1 MGSDLLA
8 FLPAVGG
15 ICAIVGAIIG
25 GYIGAWRNGKV
36 RDRQDEE
43 ARDRELKGLST
54 LLSGEYAYNRV
65 LLETFIQ
72 DPDFINLPSFTNLQ
86 TDVWV
91 GSRVRLATFLTAEH
105 IAALTQYYW
114 CIQSILDTID
124 DDVLPAEERA
134 KAVVDYAR
142 TAEKYGKSAMQHGS
156 KYIFKGHPDF
166 TKAVQ
171 NRIEQEAKRYIDKGE
186 GPAADPK

>member
-1 MGSDLLA
+1 MGSDLQAL
-8 FLPAVGG
+8 LPAVGG

-25 GYIGAWRNGKV
+25 GYVGAWRNGKV
-36 RDRQDEE
+36 RDRQDKE
-43 ARDRELKGLST
+43 AQDRELKGLST

-65 LLETFIQ
+65 LLETFIK

-86 TDVWV
+86 TEVWTS
-91 GSRVRLATFLTAEH
+91 SRVRLVGFLTVEH

-114 CIQSILDTID
+114 CIRNILDTIN

-134 KAVVDYAR
+134 KAVTDYAKQ
-142 TAEKYGKSAMQHGS
+142 AQKYGKSAMLYSS
-156 KYIFKGHPDF
+156 KYIFKGDPDY
-166 TKAVQ
+166 TEAVQ
-171 NRIEQEAKRYIDKGE
+171 DRFMQEAKRHINEGE